1 MAAATRIGPKFQIV
15 IPKQIREA
23 ARLRVGDYVEATL
36 TRQGIVLRPK
46 ALVDRGLERA
56 LSEAL
61 KDIKAGRL
69 YGPYNS
75 AKEAVRGLHRAMERE
90 RKPSGEEVGRQSK
103 TGRSAKRRSR
113 GAANARNLQR

>member
-61 KDIKAGRL
+61 ADVAAGRVSK
-69 YGPYNS
+69 PFSS
-75 AKEAVRGLHRAMERE
+75 ARALVRALKRAR
-90 RKPSGEEVGRQSK
+90 RRARPS
-103 TGRSAKRRSR
+103 
-113 GAANARNLQR
+113 N